1 MRRTLLA
8 PLQSVSIFPPIG
20 NRIELVDKYRK
31 TIPEPLPF
39 TVEPTLK
46 AVSYAD
52 YKALFMTGLAAL
64 GLTLVAFAS
73 EVATYKFKMA
83 LDKLG

>member
-1 MRRTLLA
+1 
-8 PLQSVSIFPPIG
+8 
-20 NRIELVDKYRK
+20 
-31 TIPEPLPF
+31 
-39 TVEPTLK
+39 
-46 AVSYAD
+46 
-52 YKALFMTGLAAL
+52 MTGLAAL